1 MHFRVTDE
9 MIENRFIL
17 NYERSMND
25 KARVK
30 LRINQLSFVECNK
43 LMLPFLFLSN
53 HKNKTES
60 HCGGVS
66 TFDETNNRP
75 LSTYVAFLRL
85 NGSIFH
91 NP

>member
-1 MHFRVTDE
+1 

-60 HCGGVS
+60 LLCRLS
-66 TFDETNNRP
+66 TFDETNNRHTVNVR
-75 LSTYVAFLRL
+75 SF
-85 NGSIFH
+85 SMIEWFH
-91 NP
+91 LP